1 MDAVSSVVSTSGLSK
16 VYGATVALDDVNLE
30 VSKGTVYGLVG
41 PNGAGKTTLL
51 GILSGLRRPTS
62 GTATVAATNHIGVL
76 PDTPKFDPWLTAREV
91 VDLSR
96 TLVAPHVPVAE
107 VDAVLATAGLTDA
120 AGRRVKGFSRG
131 MLQRL
136 GIAAAVIGDP
146 DVLLLDEPAAAL
158 DPAGRREVL
167 DLVGRLRGRA
177 TVVFSSHI
185 LDDVQQVS
193 DEIGILRQG
202 SLVYQGPLAGLL
214 QGRTGTTYSVRM
226 RGGEAETAD
235 RLSREPWVTSTE
247 VADDG
252 TLLVGVS
259 DLRDAEHHLVP
270 ILASLGHP
278 VASVQPRAE
287 SLEDVFL
294 EVTK

>member
-1 MDAVSSVVSTSGLSK
+1 MPEPAVEVTDITKRYGETIALVDVTLSVRRGS
-16 VYGATVALDDVNLE
+16 
-30 VSKGTVYGLVG
+30 VYGLVG

-62 GTATVAATNHIGVL
+62 GTFAVDAQRIGVL
-76 PDTPKFDPWLTAREV
+76 PDTPSFDAWLTAYEV

-96 TLVAPHVPVAE
+96 ALNAPDAPEAS
-107 VDAVLATAGLTDA
+107 VDAVLDRAGLA
-120 AGRRVKGFSRG
+120 HVSARKVGGFSRG

-136 GIAAAVIGDP
+136 GLAAAVVGEP

-167 DLVGRLRGRA
+167 DMVAALRGSS

-185 LDDVQQVS
+185 LDDVQQVC
-193 DEIGILRQG
+193 DTVGILKEG
-202 SLVYQGPLAGLL
+202 ALVYEGTLGDLVRNSGQDAAYEVRFRGDGAPLADILNAEGWV
-214 QGRTGTTYSVRM
+214 TTVVM
-226 RGGEAETAD
+226 ADD
-235 RLSREPWVTSTE
+235 RLTVSAASAAVIERELTRC
-247 VADDG
+247 VARARIP
-252 TLLVGVS
+252 VVS
-259 DLRDAEHHLVP
+259 LTP
-270 ILASLGHP
+270 IE
-278 VASVQPRAE
+278 R

>member
-1 MDAVSSVVSTSGLSK
+1 VSIVVSTDHLTK
-16 VYGATVALDDVNLE
+16 VYGDTVALDDVNIS
-30 VSKGTVYGLVG
+30 VPKGMVYGLVG

-51 GILSGLRRPTS
+51 GILAKLRHPTS
-62 GTATVAATNHIGVL
+62 GTATIASSNHIGVL

-96 TLVAPHVPVAE
+96 TLVAPHVPESE
-107 VDAVLATAGLTDA
+107 VDAVLATAGLSDA

-158 DPAGRREVL
+158 DPSGRREVL
-167 DLVGRLRGRA
+167 DLVGRLRGKS

-185 LDDVQQVS
+185 LDDVQEVS

-202 SLVYQGPLAGLL
+202 VLVYNGSLADLL
-214 QGRTGTTYSVRM
+214 AGRTGTTYSVKM
-226 RGGEAETAD
+226 RSGEDEAAR
-235 RLSREPWVTSTE
+235 RLQTEGWVTDVE
-247 VADDG
+247 VTDDG
-252 TLLVGVS
+252 VLLVGVS
-259 DLRDAEHHLVP
+259 DLRRAESDLVP
-270 ILASLGHP
+270 VLASLGHP
-278 VASVQPRAE
+278 IVSVQPRAE
-287 SLEDVFL
+287 SLEQVFL
-294 EVTK
+294 EVTR